1 MLTKYFADRP
11 DSDGPAAPSIDSRTR
26 YLEVLH
32 EFALSQVN
40 LNSLDEILWN
50 VAKTAIAK
58 LGFVDCVIYLID
70 DDGSTLVQ
78 KAAHGPK
85 NPRQQEIYNPITIA
99 VGDGI
104 VGAVAQSGEIEVVSD
119 TRQDSRYIVDDAT
132 RLSELAVPIIHDG
145 SVIGVLDSE
154 HPEPGFFTAEHVRLL
169 TTIVSLAAT
178 RIDTALAIEN
188 LQSTVGRL
196 SVAEKDLEKKAK
208 ELEKAKLEADRA
220 SVEKSQFLANM
231 SHEIRTPM
239 TAVLGYAELLT
250 RPDKSVADKEDWI
263 SHIHLNASH
272 LL

>member
-1 MLTKYFADRP
+1 LLTKYFADRP
-11 DSDGPAAPSIDSRTR
+11 DSDGPADPSIDSRTR

-119 TRQDSRYIVDDAT
+119 TPLDYRNLPCRSSTMAPSSAYSTQNI
-132 RLSELAVPIIHDG
+132 LNPG
-145 SVIGVLDSE
+145 SS
-154 HPEPGFFTAEHVRLL
+154 
-169 TTIVSLAAT
+169 
-178 RIDTALAIEN
+178 
-188 LQSTVGRL
+188 LQSMF
-196 SVAEKDLEKKAK
+196 D
-208 ELEKAKLEADRA
+208 
-220 SVEKSQFLANM
+220 F
-231 SHEIRTPM
+231 
-239 TAVLGYAELLT
+239 
-250 RPDKSVADKEDWI
+250 
-263 SHIHLNASH
+263 
-272 LL
+272 